1 MPWGLPTRCRTDTIH
16 FEAWITLQMS
26 HPMAQAGPM
35 KNGLC
40 FVKNPVVETSKHP
53 EHAPE
58 IAGSTVIGAMA
69 RVSKDSGLPL
79 LWLECHDVPGRR
91 LLEPEHCS
99 RQATDIQPSLGA

>member
-1 MPWGLPTRCRTDTIH
+1 MQAGFPNPAADGHLN

-40 FVKNPVVETSKHP
+40 CIKNPVVETPKHP

-58 IAGSTVIGAMA
+58 IAGSTVIGALA

-79 LWLECHDVPGRR
+79 LWFECHDVPGRR
-91 LLEPEHCS
+91 LMEPEHCS